1 MKIAVSELVAAP
13 ASLSMADFM
22 QKAKD
27 CGYDGVEL
35 SLRPKD
41 DVPLNYRSSDADLAA
56 FVQQARALNLDIP
69 SITIST
75 GKGNLLDS
83 GSEAQDCIDQTL
95 WGLECASKLGAAVA
109 LHTLGRF
116 SADLFYEDA
125 YNNAVANLKK
135 IAISAAKLKV
145 TLAVEFIWNGF
156 LFSPLEMRRFLDE
169 VGSPYVGFYFDPGNM
184 AVFQFPQHWVRALGK
199 RVRHVHLKDWQGN
212 ALNGK
217 WTPLTQ
223 GAVNFP
229 AVMHELSNAGY
240 AGPLVSEVPES
251 LAPWQ
256 DTAAAMRKI
265 AAM

>member
-1 MKIAVSELVAAP
+1 MKIAVSQLVATP
-13 ASLSMADFM
+13 ASLPMADFL

-35 SLRPKD
+35 CLRPQD
-41 DVPLNYRSSDADLAA
+41 DVPLNYRTSDAELAA
-56 FVQQARALNLDIP
+56 FVQQARELKLDIP
-69 SITIST
+69 SITISP

-83 GSEAQDCIDQTL
+83 GSEAQDSIDRTL
-95 WGLECASKLGAAVA
+95 WGLECANKLGAGVA

-116 SADLFYEDA
+116 NADLYYEDA

-135 IAISAAKLKV
+135 IAISAAKLNV

-169 VGSPYVGFYFDPGNM
+169 VGSPFVGFYFDPGNM

-217 WTPLTQ
+217 WTPLTE

-229 AVMHELSNAGY
+229 AVMRELRDAGY
-240 AGPLVSEVPES
+240 TGPLVSEVPES

-265 AAM
+265 AKM

>member
-1 MKIAVSELVAAP
+1 MQIAVSELVAKTP
-13 ASLSMADFM
+13 HQMHDFL
-22 QKAKD
+22 QDAKNA
-27 CGYDGVEL
+27 GFEGVEL
-35 SLRPKD
+35 SLRPGSAN
-41 DVPLNYRSSDADLAA
+41 PLNYQSTDADLQSFKKTAA
-56 FVQQARALNLDIP
+56 DLGLDIG

-75 GKGNLLDS
+75 DGGNLLET
-83 GSEAQDCIDQTL
+83 GAEAQKSIDQTV
-95 WGLECASKLGAAVA
+95 WGLECAAKLGAKVA

-116 SADLFYEDA
+116 HADLYYEDA
-125 YNNAVANLKK
+125 YNNA
-135 IAISAAKLKV
+135 IASLKV
-145 TLAVEFIWNGF
+145 IAKTAEKLQVALAVEFVWSGF
-156 LFSPLEMRRFLDE
+156 LFSPLEMRRFLE
-169 VGSPYVGFYFDPGNM
+169 AVNSPQVGFYFDPGNM

-229 AVMHELSNAGY
+229 AVMHELRNAGY

-265 AAM
+265 ADL

>member
-1 MKIAVSELVAAP
+1 MKIAVSQLVAAP
-13 ASLSMADFM
+13 ATQPMAEFM
-22 QKAKD
+22 QKAKNT
-27 CGYDGVEL
+27 GYDGVEL

-41 DVPLNYRSSDADLAA
+41 DVPLNYRTSDADLAA
-56 FVQQARALNLDIP
+56 FVQQAKTLGLDIP

-83 GSEAQDCIDQTL
+83 GNEAQDCIDQTL
-95 WGLECASKLGAAVA
+95 WGLECAAKLGAGVA

-116 SADLFYEDA
+116 TAELYYEDA
-125 YNNAVANLKK
+125 YNNAVANLKT
-135 IAISAAKLKV
+135 IAIHAAKLKV
-145 TLAVEFIWNGF
+145 CLAVEFVWNGF
-156 LFSPLEMRRFLDE
+156 LFSPLEMRRFLVE

-199 RVRHVHLKDWQGN
+199 HVRHVHLKDWQGN

-229 AVMHELSNAGY
+229 AVMAELRKAGY
-240 AGPLVSEVPES
+240 AGPLVSEVPEN

-256 DTAAAMRKI
+256 DTATTMRKI
-265 AAM
+265 AEM